1 MSVISISGAHHR
13 ERLLAWIADV
23 TGGAEA
29 EEAADGAAGAPGRT
43 EIRTASPGP
52 RIELV
57 IPDRPGCD
65 PTWWAAAAVR
75 RRLRRVPDADACASP
90 DLGSVLRDGSWQH
103 PRYSHEA
110 GVPAEFSGVLVFKPG
125 IEVLPSTLREL
136 AARLAECGYLASR
149 ARLTD
154 GSGSGNR
161 GKAAAHYLTP
171 AALAERGTLMAQ
183 ERLAFLEI
191 YDRPEFVRRFGAR
204 PQDIEVVTARQ
215 IVEERGLSEELL
227 EKWSTGSAEL
237 RGLDSREIDGPNEI
251 GDCLFVNVHQ
261 EPGFHN
267 GRALVVINPH
277 MPGVLSRLEHSDNR
291 TLAVLVTAHSPA
303 ALPWPRMRAEFCGA
317 TDPALALP
325 GSLRGDALAGLFP
338 LGAADGEP
346 VRRTNNG
353 VHLSNGAVEALHDA
367 HTWFGLPPGRTGI
380 GRAFTERGLDPETV
394 LARPFVDRGGHR
406 RAVATL
412 TDGLDRDRAAE
423 LLAQG
428 RLCGVDAFRSSG
440 PSVRR
445 VDLSWDVARRLR
457 RERGVRAVLA
467 TGSTAR
473 NRACPDS
480 DLNLLIVRE
489 AGASAVSRSTVD
501 GIRVTSTNVPLAD
514 IEDAFTAAEEA
525 AGTGTAGV
533 AAGGGPADMGFE
545 TVLERL
551 SAVDRLVGLPVWDPE
566 GLAARWAERAAA
578 LRPPADAIARH
589 LAGVRRAVTA
599 AGRRTAPTGPASPDS
614 VARTWH
620 ALRGAAHDL
629 AVAVLAL
636 RSPRHHKPKWLPA
649 DLTAG
654 GHPELL
660 ATLLALWQVPHQAD
674 EAEVRSA
681 LDLAGKLP
689 GVDSRSLADA
699 GSLFAADRRA
709 DALFCVRYAARDA
722 RLGRRSAAEA
732 ALLGRPPHH
741 APGQL
746 HTRLADLVT
755 RYQDAPTP
763 R

>member
-1 MSVISISGAHHR
+1 MSVITISGAHHR

-23 TGGAEA
+23 TAGTEAEA
-29 EEAADGAAGAPGRT
+29 GATADGEAAAPGRT

-57 IPDRPGCD
+57 IPDRPACD
-65 PTWWAAAAVR
+65 PTWWAAAALR

-90 DLGSVLRDGSWQH
+90 DLESVLRDGSWHH
-103 PRYSHEA
+103 PRHPHEP

-125 IEVLPSTLREL
+125 MEVLPRTLREL
-136 AARLAECGYLASR
+136 ADRLAECGYLASR
-149 ARLTD
+149 ALLTD
-154 GSGSGNR
+154 GNEIGSR
-161 GKAAAHYLTP
+161 GMAAAHYLP
-171 AALAERGTLMAQ
+171 HAELAARGTLIAQ
-183 ERLAFLEI
+183 ERIAFLEI

-204 PQDIEVVTARQ
+204 PQELEVVTARQ
-215 IVEERGLSEELL
+215 IIEERGLTEELL

-261 EPGFHN
+261 EPGFHD

-277 MPGVLSRLEHSDNR
+277 MPGVLARLEQSGNR
-291 TLAVLVTAHSPA
+291 TLAILVTAHSPA
-303 ALPWPRMRAEFCGA
+303 ALPWPRMRTEFCGA

-338 LGAADGEP
+338 LGTADGGP

-367 HTWFGLPPGRTGI
+367 RTWFGLPPGHTGI
-380 GRAFTERGLDPETV
+380 GRAFTERGLDADAV
-394 LARPFVDRGGHR
+394 LALPFVDLGGHR

-412 TDGLDRDRAAE
+412 TDGLDRDRAAG

-428 RLCGVDAFRSSG
+428 RLCGVDAFRFSG

-445 VDLSWDVARRLR
+445 ADLSWDIARRLR

-489 AGASAVSRSTVD
+489 TGAPAVSRSTVD
-501 GIRVTSTNVPLAD
+501 GIRVTSTNVLLAD
-514 IEDAFTAAEEA
+514 VEDAFTMAEEA

-533 AAGGGPADMGFE
+533 AAVGFE

-551 SAVDRLVGLPVWDPE
+551 AAADRLVGLPVWDPE

-599 AGRRTAPTGPASPDS
+599 AARRTAPTGPASPDS
-614 VARTWH
+614 MAQAWH

-629 AVAVLAL
+629 AVAALAL
-636 RSPRHHKPKWLPA
+636 QFPRHHKPKWLPA
-649 DLTAG
+649 DLAAG

-660 ATLLALWQVPHQAD
+660 ATLLALWQVPHQGD

-681 LDLAGKLP
+681 LDLAGKLA

-709 DALFCVRYAARDA
+709 DALFCVRYAARGA

-741 APGQL
+741 PPGQL

-755 RYQDAPTP
+755 RYQDAPAS